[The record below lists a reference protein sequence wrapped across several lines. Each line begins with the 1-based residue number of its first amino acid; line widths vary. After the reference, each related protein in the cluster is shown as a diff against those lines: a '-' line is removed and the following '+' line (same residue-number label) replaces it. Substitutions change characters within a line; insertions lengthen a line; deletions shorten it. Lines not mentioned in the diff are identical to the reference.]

1 MQLIHDAAEK
11 SKERITSIRREIYL
25 RATDE
30 AHRVMRHFIALR
42 QVDLAETNTSE
53 ALHGF
58 QSTLSKMQ
66 LVVEPSTLTLLNSLD
81 KEYAGLFVKLLRK
94 VQPMQDLRTEMVGL
108 DTVIEFMDEQATKT
122 LAEIKI
128 LSATA
133 EPNGQQ
139 LDTLMR
145 SYENQ
150 LAKMSEHQQAR
161 EAKQE
166 EADRLSKAYDKAIF
180 SELTPFGILMEKVLI
195 EMRSELGLTTD
206 AVTYAAEMERLRIEM
221 GDLTEKTLDSMHS
234 PTQ

>member
-66 LVVEPSTLTLLNSLD
+66 LVVEPGTLTLLNSLN
-81 KEYAGLFVKLLRK
+81 KECTGLFVKLLRK
-94 VQPMQDLRTEMVGL
+94 VQPMQDLRTEMFGL
-108 DTVIEFMDEQATKT
+108 DRLIEFMDEQATKK

-128 LSATA
+128 LSAA
-133 EPNGQQ
+133 PVLDGRQI
-139 LDTLMR
+139 DTLMKI
-145 SYENQ
+145 YENQ
-150 LAKMSEHQQAR
+150 LAKKAEHQQAR
-161 EAKQE
+161 EAKRE
-166 EADRLSKAYDKAIF
+166 EAEHLSNAYDKAIF
-180 SELTPFGILMEKVLI
+180 SELTPFGILLEKVSI

-206 AVTYAAEMERLRIEM
+206 AAAYAAEMGRLRIEM
-221 GDLTEKTLDSMHS
+221 GELTERTLESMHS
-234 PTQ
+234 PAQ